1 MGRFFAALNQVHK
14 ILRTVEIENVSF
26 FTFLSYSCAKR
37 FFTKR
42 KSKFLLTK
50 FLLSPLFSKTPGAR
64 VYNFAKHCGYKSIML
79 FERAKDLCHMTLL
92 ALRLFHFHV
101 NRLFTFG
108 FFFRGIIRIS
118 EILTYMAKII
128 RFQANFLPLKCL
140 DAKNNKGIYPLSCVI
155 SAW

>member
-1 MGRFFAALNQVHK
+1 MYPFHIPELLLCEKVLYKEKKQISTYQISPF
-14 ILRTVEIENVSF
+14 TSF
-26 FTFLSYSCAKR
+26 FQNTWCTRLQ
-37 FFTKR
+37 
-42 KSKFLLTK
+42 
-50 FLLSPLFSKTPGAR
+50 
-64 VYNFAKHCGYKSIML
+64 FAKHCGYKSIML

-92 ALRLFHFHV
+92 SLRLFHFHV
-101 NRLFTFG
+101 NQLFTFG

>member
-1 MGRFFAALNQVHK
+1 MYPFHIPELLLCEKVLYKEKKQISTYQISPF
-14 ILRTVEIENVSF
+14 TSF
-26 FTFLSYSCAKR
+26 FQNTWCTRLQ
-37 FFTKR
+37 
-42 KSKFLLTK
+42 
-50 FLLSPLFSKTPGAR
+50 
-64 VYNFAKHCGYKSIML
+64 FAKHCGYKSIML

-101 NRLFTFG
+101 NQLFTFG

-140 DAKNNKGIYPLSCVI
+140 DAKNNKGIYPRSCVI

>member
-1 MGRFFAALNQVHK
+1 MYPFHIPELLLSEKVLYKEKKQISTYQISPF
-14 ILRTVEIENVSF
+14 TSF
-26 FTFLSYSCAKR
+26 FQNTWCTRLQ
-37 FFTKR
+37 
-42 KSKFLLTK
+42 
-50 FLLSPLFSKTPGAR
+50 
-64 VYNFAKHCGYKSIML
+64 FAKHCGYKSIML
-79 FERAKDLCHMTLL
+79 FELAKDLCHMTLL

-101 NRLFTFG
+101 NQLFTFG

>member
-1 MGRFFAALNQVHK
+1 MYPFHIPELLLCEKVLYKEKKQIFTYRISPF
-14 ILRTVEIENVSF
+14 TSF
-26 FTFLSYSCAKR
+26 FQNTWCTRLQ
-37 FFTKR
+37 
-42 KSKFLLTK
+42 
-50 FLLSPLFSKTPGAR
+50 
-64 VYNFAKHCGYKSIML
+64 FAKHCGYKSIML

-101 NRLFTFG
+101 NQLFTFG

-128 RFQANFLPLKCL
+128 RFQANFLTLKCL

>member
-1 MGRFFAALNQVHK
+1 MYPFHIPELLLCEKVLYKEKKQISTYQISPF
-14 ILRTVEIENVSF
+14 TSF
-26 FTFLSYSCAKR
+26 FQNTWCTRLQ
-37 FFTKR
+37 
-42 KSKFLLTK
+42 
-50 FLLSPLFSKTPGAR
+50 
-64 VYNFAKHCGYKSIML
+64 FAKHCGYKSIML

-101 NRLFTFG
+101 NQLFTFG

-118 EILTYMAKII
+118 EILTYMAIII

>member
-1 MGRFFAALNQVHK
+1 MYLFHIPELLLCEKVLYKEKKQISTYQISPF
-14 ILRTVEIENVSF
+14 TSF
-26 FTFLSYSCAKR
+26 FQNTWCTRLQ
-37 FFTKR
+37 
-42 KSKFLLTK
+42 
-50 FLLSPLFSKTPGAR
+50 
-64 VYNFAKHCGYKSIML
+64 FAKHCGYKSIML

-101 NRLFTFG
+101 NQLFTFG

>member
-1 MGRFFAALNQVHK
+1 MYPFHIPELLLCEKVLYKEKKQISTHQISPF
-14 ILRTVEIENVSF
+14 TSF
-26 FTFLSYSCAKR
+26 FQNTWCTRLQ
-37 FFTKR
+37 
-42 KSKFLLTK
+42 
-50 FLLSPLFSKTPGAR
+50 
-64 VYNFAKHCGYKSIML
+64 FAKHCGYKSIML

-101 NRLFTFG
+101 NQLFTFG

>member
-1 MGRFFAALNQVHK
+1 MYPFHVPELLLCEKVLYKEKKQISTYQISPF
-14 ILRTVEIENVSF
+14 TSF
-26 FTFLSYSCAKR
+26 FQNTWCTRLQ
-37 FFTKR
+37 
-42 KSKFLLTK
+42 
-50 FLLSPLFSKTPGAR
+50 
-64 VYNFAKHCGYKSIML
+64 FAKHCGYKSIML

-101 NRLFTFG
+101 NQLFTFG

-118 EILTYMAKII
+118 EILTYMVKII

>member
-1 MGRFFAALNQVHK
+1 MYPFHIPELLLCEKVLYKEKKQISTHQISPF
-14 ILRTVEIENVSF
+14 TSF
-26 FTFLSYSCAKR
+26 FQNTWCTRLQ
-37 FFTKR
+37 
-42 KSKFLLTK
+42 
-50 FLLSPLFSKTPGAR
+50 
-64 VYNFAKHCGYKSIML
+64 FAKHCGYKSIML

-101 NRLFTFG
+101 NQLFTFG
-108 FFFRGIIRIS
+108 FFFRGIVRIS

>member
-1 MGRFFAALNQVHK
+1 MYPFHIPELLLCEKVLYKEKKQISTYQISPF
-14 ILRTVEIENVSF
+14 TSF
-26 FTFLSYSCAKR
+26 FQNTWCTRLQ
-37 FFTKR
+37 
-42 KSKFLLTK
+42 
-50 FLLSPLFSKTPGAR
+50 
-64 VYNFAKHCGYKSIML
+64 FAKHCGYKSIML
-79 FERAKDLCHMTLL
+79 FERAKDLCHMTIL

-101 NRLFTFG
+101 NQLFTFG

>member
-1 MGRFFAALNQVHK
+1 MYPFHIPELLLCEKVLYKEKKQISTYQISPF
-14 ILRTVEIENVSF
+14 TSF
-26 FTFLSYSCAKR
+26 FQNTWCTRLQ
-37 FFTKR
+37 
-42 KSKFLLTK
+42 
-50 FLLSPLFSKTPGAR
+50 
-64 VYNFAKHCGYKSIML
+64 FAKHCGYKSIML

-101 NRLFTFG
+101 NQLFTFG

-140 DAKNNKGIYPLSCVI
+140 DANNNKGIYPLSCVI

>member
-1 MGRFFAALNQVHK
+1 MYPFHIPELLLCEKVLYKEKKQISTYQISPF
-14 ILRTVEIENVSF
+14 TSF
-26 FTFLSYSCAKR
+26 FQNTWCTRLQ
-37 FFTKR
+37 
-42 KSKFLLTK
+42 
-50 FLLSPLFSKTPGAR
+50 
-64 VYNFAKHCGYKSIML
+64 FAKHCGYKSIML

-101 NRLFTFG
+101 NQLFTFG

>member
-1 MGRFFAALNQVHK
+1 MYPFHIPELLLCEKVLYKEKKQISTYQISPF
-14 ILRTVEIENVSF
+14 TSF
-26 FTFLSYSCAKR
+26 FQNTWCTRLQ
-37 FFTKR
+37 
-42 KSKFLLTK
+42 
-50 FLLSPLFSKTPGAR
+50 
-64 VYNFAKHCGYKSIML
+64 FAKHCGYKSIML
-79 FERAKDLCHMTLL
+79 FELAKDLCHMTLL

-101 NRLFTFG
+101 NQLFTFG

>member
-1 MGRFFAALNQVHK
+1 MYPFHIPELLLCEKVLYKEKKQISTYQISPF
-14 ILRTVEIENVSF
+14 TSF
-26 FTFLSYSCAKR
+26 FQNTWCTRLQ
-37 FFTKR
+37 
-42 KSKFLLTK
+42 
-50 FLLSPLFSKTPGAR
+50 
-64 VYNFAKHCGYKSIML
+64 FAKHCGYKSIML

-92 ALRLFHFHV
+92 ALRLFQFHV
-101 NRLFTFG
+101 NQLFTFG

>member
-1 MGRFFAALNQVHK
+1 MYPFHIPELLLCEKVLYKEKKQIFTYQ
-14 ILRTVEIENVSF
+14 ISPFTSF
-26 FTFLSYSCAKR
+26 FQNTWCTRLQ
-37 FFTKR
+37 
-42 KSKFLLTK
+42 
-50 FLLSPLFSKTPGAR
+50 
-64 VYNFAKHCGYKSIML
+64 FAKHCGYKSIML
-79 FERAKDLCHMTLL
+79 FELAKDLCHMTLL

-101 NRLFTFG
+101 NQLFTFG

>member
-1 MGRFFAALNQVHK
+1 MYPFHIPELLLCEKVLYKEKKQISTYQISPF
-14 ILRTVEIENVSF
+14 TSF
-26 FTFLSYSCAKR
+26 FQNTWCTRLQ
-37 FFTKR
+37 
-42 KSKFLLTK
+42 
-50 FLLSPLFSKTPGAR
+50 
-64 VYNFAKHCGYKSIML
+64 FAKHCGYKSIML

-101 NRLFTFG
+101 NQLFTFG

-128 RFQANFLPLKCL
+128 RFQANFLPLKCF

>member
-1 MGRFFAALNQVHK
+1 MYPFHIPELLLCEKVLYKEKKQISTYQISPF
-14 ILRTVEIENVSF
+14 TSF
-26 FTFLSYSCAKR
+26 FQNTWCTRLQ
-37 FFTKR
+37 
-42 KSKFLLTK
+42 
-50 FLLSPLFSKTPGAR
+50 
-64 VYNFAKHCGYKSIML
+64 FAKHCGYKSIML

-101 NRLFTFG
+101 NQLFTFG

-128 RFQANFLPLKCL
+128 RFQANFFPLKCL

>member
-1 MGRFFAALNQVHK
+1 MYPFHIPELLLCEKVLYKEKKQISTYQISPF
-14 ILRTVEIENVSF
+14 TSF
-26 FTFLSYSCAKR
+26 FQNTWCTRLQ
-37 FFTKR
+37 
-42 KSKFLLTK
+42 
-50 FLLSPLFSKTPGAR
+50 
-64 VYNFAKHCGYKSIML
+64 FAKHCGYKSIML

-101 NRLFTFG
+101 NQLFTFG

-118 EILTYMAKII
+118 EILTYMVKII

>member
-1 MGRFFAALNQVHK
+1 MYPFHIPELLLCEKVLYKEKKQISTYQISPF
-14 ILRTVEIENVSF
+14 TSF
-26 FTFLSYSCAKR
+26 FQNTWCTRLQ
-37 FFTKR
+37 
-42 KSKFLLTK
+42 
-50 FLLSPLFSKTPGAR
+50 
-64 VYNFAKHCGYKSIML
+64 FAKHCGYKSIML

-101 NRLFTFG
+101 NQLFTFG

-140 DAKNNKGIYPLSCVI
+140 SLLNV
-155 SAW
+155 